1 MELDTCISSINKD
14 MNECLDKGEASND
27 LALFLKTN
35 PFRKSISEKKV
46 TMGDLDE
53 AIKKRE
59 ANFKKK

>member
-1 MELDTCISSINKD
+1 

-53 AIKKRE
+53 AIRKRE